1 MEEENEVIFL
11 IKLSSIIFKTADEEI
26 WKNCVSS
33 SRMGEGMVLEWLT
46 GFSHLKKG
54 LKLLVS

>member
-11 IKLSSIIFKTADEEI
+11 IFEKLRISLL
-26 WKNCVSS
+26 KNCVSS
-33 SRMGEGMVLEWLT
+33 SRMWEGMVLEWLT

>member
-11 IKLSSIIFKTADEEI
+11 IFEKLRISLL
-26 WKNCVSS
+26 KNCVSS
-33 SRMGEGMVLEWLT
+33 SRMWEGI
-46 GFSHLKKG
+46 SHLKKG